1 MHPNTA
7 SMKNLLL
14 SAVAGMAFASTAF
27 ASPPDEGMFPM
38 SELKRLNLQAKGLQL
53 TPEQLFSTEGTSLVQ
68 ALVRVGG
75 CTGSFVSEEGL
86 IITNHHCAFG
96 AVAAASSVEND
107 YISQGFLAK
116 DKSLEIPASG
126 LTVRITTSYED
137 VSAEVLA
144 AVAGIED
151 PAARLAGIRQAMRS
165 IEQEAKVK
173 TPKQTHEVSE
183 MFVGRSYVLFHYQ
196 TIQDIRMVY
205 VPPRNIGEFG
215 GESDNWMWPRH
226 NGDFAFVRAYVAPDG
241 SGAAYSKDNVPF
253 KPANHLKVNPN
264 GAQEEDFVFIMGY
277 PGRTFRHYPAAFL
290 EYQRDYLLPYT
301 SQTFDW
307 LIDYMKGLGAAD
319 EAKGIAL
326 ASRQKGLANTTKNY
340 KGKLQ
345 GLKRIDLVAEKRA
358 EEDQMR
364 AAIATDPALQA
375 RYGGLLERLDSLYS
389 QMKIDATR
397 NMWLSYFLRNSATM
411 QIVMATAEV
420 RQVIELADKTVQDSV
435 RQDMHKRLRSAIERS
450 FGAYDARLDRDFMA
464 YMFNQAM
471 DWPADQQMNS
481 LNSLFGKGDRDQKI
495 NKQLNR
501 LFTKTAFGNKEALL
515 ALYDKNPSKF
525 ISQKGDLMLIASEI
539 QVMQQLLRANDQNT
553 NGALSAA
560 LPEFLELKLS
570 LLPKDFVPDA
580 NSTLRLTYG
589 YIRGYEPEDGV
600 YQTPFT
606 TISGL
611 IAKGEKTGDY
621 EINQNLVEAYQ
632 GLDISK
638 YSKPSLK
645 DVPVGILYNM
655 DTTGGN
661 SGSPVMNAKGELV
674 GVNFDRAYT
683 ATINDFAWN
692 EGYSRSIGVDIRFVL
707 WVVDNVAKA
716 DFLLKEMKVQ

>member
-1 MHPNTA
+1 
-7 SMKNLLL
+7 MKKILL
-14 SAVAGMAFASTAF
+14 SSALAFGLASAVF

-38 SELKRLNLQAKGLQL
+38 SELKRLNLQAKGMQL

-116 DKSLEIPASG
+116 DKSLEIPAAG
-126 LTVRITTSYED
+126 LTVRITTSYDD
-137 VSAEVLA
+137 VSAQVLA
-144 AVAGIED
+144 AVAGIND
-151 PAARLAGIRQAMRS
+151 PSARLEGIRRAMRN
-165 IEQEAKVK
+165 IEQAAKTK
-173 TPKQTHEVSE
+173 DPKQAHEVSE

-241 SGAAYSKDNVPF
+241 SGAAFSKDNVPF

-264 GAQEEDFVFIMGY
+264 GVQEDDFVFIMGY
-277 PGRTFRHYPAAFL
+277 PGRTFRHYPAGFL
-290 EYQRDYLLPYT
+290 EYQRDHLLPYT

-345 GLKRIDLVAEKRA
+345 GLKRIDLVAQKRT

-364 AAIATDPALQA
+364 AAIAADPALQA
-375 RYGGLLERLDSLYS
+375 RYGGLLERLDSLYG
-389 QMKIDATR
+389 QMKSDASR
-397 NMWLSYFLRNSATM
+397 NMWLSYFTRNSATM
-411 QIVMATAEV
+411 QIAVATAEA
-420 RQVIELADKTVQDSV
+420 RQVIEVADKAVQDSV
-435 RQDMHKRLRSAIERS
+435 REAVHKRLRTAIERS
-450 FGAYDARLDRDFMA
+450 FGAYDVSLDRDFMA
-464 YMFNQAM
+464 YMLNQAM
-471 DWPADQQMNS
+471 DWPADQQMSS
-481 LNSLFGKGDRDQKI
+481 LNKLFGKGDRTQKI
-495 NKQLNR
+495 DKMLNNI
-501 LFTKTAFGNKEALL
+501 FTKTAFGNKEALL
-515 ALYDKNPSKF
+515 ALYDKNPAKF
-525 ISQKGDLMLIASEI
+525 ISQRGDLMFIASEMHM
-539 QVMQQLLRANDQNT
+539 MQQFLRVNDQNT

-560 LPEFLELKLS
+560 LPEFLELKLT
-570 LLPKDFVPDA
+570 LQPKDFVPDA
-580 NSTLRLTYG
+580 NSTMRLTYG

-621 EINQNLVEAYQ
+621 EINEGLVAAYKDQ
-632 GLDISK
+632 DISQ
-638 YSKPSLK
+638 YMKPSLK

-661 SGSPVMNAKGELV
+661 SGSPVMNAKGELI

-692 EGYSRSIGVDIRFVL
+692 EAYSRSIGVDIRFVL
-707 WVVDNVAKA
+707 WVVDKVAGA
-716 DFLLKEMKVQ
+716 DFLLKEMKVK